1 MCRWCDIS
9 VFLSCVNALL
19 TKLSLLRPFE
29 QSFIGTWKKRIR
41 LRTGI
46 FWRWRSSVAAGRR
59 TLPMR
64 WWPVLLVQ
72 GLLVVAYF
80 FFFLGAEGE
89 DAAIAAAFM
98 VIGVLLG

>member
-1 MCRWCDIS
+1 
-9 VFLSCVNALL
+9 
-19 TKLSLLRPFE
+19 
-29 QSFIGTWKKRIR
+29 
-41 LRTGI
+41 
-46 FWRWRSSVAAGRR
+46 
-59 TLPMR
+59 MR

-98 VIGVLLG
+98 VIGVLLGRLFLKEKVISGIASLSALG